1 MFMGSTLLLGYS
13 RRLGGLL
20 CACGFALLLLPL
32 RLAAQGQLDGTWP
45 DVDIISGIQADGLN
59 YISSVAAQPDGK
71 VLIAGPFSV
80 CHGQTRMGIARLNG
94 DGTLD
99 TTFDPGVSVGPSGRI
114 HDVIVRPDGK
124 ILIAGE
130 FSFFG
135 GANANSI
142 ALLNADGSLNSE
154 FNTAGAM
161 YEIPADNIYQAG
173 LINDMALDPQGRI
186 LIAGRFNKVQ
196 GVSTKYVAKLEANGQ
211 VVAGF
216 AAPSG
221 YWSTAPHVVAAGAD
235 SRVLVGGYF
244 TQVNGEPHD
253 RLVRFEYDG
262 TIDQTFNP
270 GGTGV
275 DQGVPTNISE
285 LFGSQVKSIVT
296 RPDGGIYIAGVFS
309 SYNGSPRSNI
319 ARLNSDGS
327 LNNAFSAGSGPNG
340 PVFQLAIQDDGK
352 VLVAGYYSQVH
363 DFPLS
368 SLVRMTEEGGLDLG
382 FTGSSILYQYPR
394 ITLQADGKIL
404 VCLNHGRRVRR
415 FCPEASATWYADTD
429 GDGHGDPSSS
439 LTSCGHPVG
448 YVSDNTDNCP
458 TTAGLIGEA
467 CNDGNAATINDVVS
481 ASCVCAGLGPV
492 SVFPWEEHF
501 TNDIGGFTKVD
512 GSQINK
518 WVHGSAIGHGAPSIY
533 VSNTGTTNNYSTIST
548 STSHIFR
555 DIAFPATASALTLSL
570 SWTGMGQASTDRLRV
585 WLVPTSF
592 MPQAGSIIATN
603 SGGQGASLNLS
614 GDLSGSFAWQ
624 SVTYTIPASYI
635 GQSAR
640 LVLEW
645 SNDASGGTQAPAAV
659 DNIEVCASTVWYA
672 DGDGDGY
679 GDPATS
685 LTTCGDQPPGY
696 VLDRT
701 DICLSLPGTLN
712 SPCDDGDPN
721 SVNDVL
727 DLACAC
733 VGTTLPWN
741 EDFTDGPGGFT
752 FANGNQINKW
762 YWGSVGFGGIGT
774 SGNPV
779 PGLYASNN
787 GGANLSSTSVP
798 YFNVPVICH
807 AYHDIPMIPADASVI
822 KLAFDSKL
830 YGWGADDDLS
840 VWLVPQ
846 SYTPVAGTAIT
857 ATGYGPTGRVPLNV
871 HLDGNHYFHTTTL
884 TLPSS
889 YAGQSARIIFQW
901 LAGGSNQAHSVPTP
915 PVVDN
920 IHLCCL
926 TPTSGDADSDGVLDC
941 LDPCPN
947 LYGLLNGQVCDDG
960 NAATYNDVVTNCVCA
975 GVAPVLTPGHVVLL
989 QVGDG
994 TGLGSTGAPIT
1005 LRDFST
1011 IGVAGNSVVVPSS
1024 GTGTLVLSGSS
1035 TTEGGMSLNADG
1047 TKLVFGGYVLAQP
1060 SATVVGGSLASSI
1073 PRAIATVDAGGI
1085 YTREVTSS
1093 TAFDV
1098 GNIRG
1103 AAANGLNFWATGSN
1117 QGVNYLGT
1125 SNPSTVAAGKVNLR
1139 AAAVFNGQLYISS
1152 ASASGSPAN
1161 TGIFMVG
1168 SGMPVTGG
1176 QALTTVVNT
1185 GNTNTNGFYIKP
1197 TLDVLY
1203 VAIGNGGIQKWVK
1216 TGAWALA
1223 YTLTFSDGALN
1234 LVADFAGASPELY
1247 VVSNTGSKLLKI
1259 TDPGTG
1265 SGSVPVIP
1273 VLLATAATNTAWRG
1287 ISFAPTS
1294 CPLATWYEDADA
1306 DGFGDHASFAT
1317 QCGSQPVGY
1326 VSDHTD
1332 DCTLVPGKVGSPCD
1346 DGNAATINDVL
1357 SATCTCVGT
1366 LPTLTARVLLQGPY
1380 DAGTS
1385 LMSDALR
1392 SLGTFPL
1399 TEPYSAL
1406 GLAPTAGDT
1415 SISPSVLSVTGNDA
1429 IVDWVLI
1436 ELRSPASPVT
1446 VVMRRCALLQRDGTV
1461 VDLDGLSPVSLP
1473 GITGPHHVAVRH
1485 RNHLG
1490 VMTLGPVTI
1499 GGAAGVLDFADD
1511 ATLVWGTNARFP
1523 LGAAQLLYMGDCT
1536 GNGAIKYTGSGN
1548 DRDPILVRV
1557 GSTTPNNTVSGYFP
1571 EDVNLNG
1578 QVKYTGSG
1586 NDRDPILINVG
1597 STTPTNTRNAQ
1608 LP

>member
-1 MFMGSTLLLGYS
+1 MS
-13 RRLGGLL
+13 
-20 CACGFALLLLPL
+20 GFVLLLLPS
-32 RLAAQGQLDGTWP
+32 RLAAQGQVDGTWT
-45 DVDIISGIQADGLN
+45 GLN
-59 YISSVAAQPDGK
+59 YISGINTSISAFAQQPDGK
-71 VLIAGPFSV
+71 VVITGPFSM
-80 CHGQTRMGIARLNG
+80 CYGQTRMRIARLNA

-99 TTFDPGVSVGPSGRI
+99 TTFDPGISVGGTGAI

-124 ILIAGE
+124 ILIVGE
-130 FSFFG
+130 FSFYQ

-142 ALLNADGSLNSE
+142 ALLNADGSLNGD
-154 FNTAGAM
+154 FNTAGAFISTQPGI
-161 YEIPADNIYQAG
+161 YDPAIIYD
-173 LINDMALDPQGRI
+173 IALDPLGRI
-186 LIAGRFNKVQ
+186 LLTGYLNIVQ
-196 GVSTKYVAKLEANGQ
+196 GVPTVGVARLQENGN
-211 VVAGF
+211 VDAGF
-216 AAPSG
+216 AALFA
-221 YWSTAPHVVAAGAD
+221 WDSTPRIVAAGD
-235 SRVLVGGYF
+235 DFTVLVGGAF
-244 TQVNGEPHD
+244 QVVNGESHR
-253 RLVRFEYDG
+253 RLMRLDYDG
-262 TIDQTFNP
+262 TIDATFNP
-270 GGTGV
+270 SGSGV
-275 DQGVPTNISE
+275 DAGISDY
-285 LFGSQVKSIVT
+285 GPSIRSIVT
-296 RPDGGIYIAGVFS
+296 RPDGGMWITGDFA
-309 SYNGSPRSNI
+309 SYNGSSRHYVAS
-319 ARLNSDGS
+319 LNSDGS
-327 LNNAFSAGSGPNG
+327 LDATFAQGAGPDG
-340 PVFQLAIQDDGK
+340 PVNQLAVQDDG
-352 VLVAGYYSQVH
+352 LLLLAGDFDHVH
-363 DFPLS
+363 GFVRSGMARVFS
-368 SLVRMTEEGGLDLG
+368 SGGIDLTFTPEDPWNSHFARMT
-382 FTGSSILYQYPR
+382 
-394 ITLQADGKIL
+394 LQPDGKIL
-404 VCLNHGRRVRR
+404 AVRPSGREVSR
-415 FCPEASATWYADTD
+415 FCPSASATWYADTD
-429 GDGHGDPSSS
+429 GDGHGDPGSSV
-439 LTSCGHPVG
+439 TSCGHPVG

-570 SWTGMGQASTDRLRV
+570 SWTGMGQASIDRLRV
-585 WLVPTSF
+585 WLVPTTF
-592 MPQAGSIIATN
+592 MPQAGSIIAVN

-614 GDLSGSFAWQ
+614 GNLSGSFVWH
-624 SVTYTIPASYI
+624 SVSYTIPASYI
-635 GQSAR
+635 GQTAR

-645 SNDASGGTQAPAAV
+645 SNDASGGTQSPAAV
-659 DNIEVCASTVWYA
+659 DNIEVCATTVWYA

-685 LTTCGDQPPGY
+685 LTTCGDQPLGY

-807 AYHDIPMIPADASVI
+807 AYHDIPVIPADASVI

-830 YGWGADDDLS
+830 SGWGADDDVS

-846 SYTPVAGTAIT
+846 SYMPVAGTPIT
-857 ATGYGPTGRVPLNV
+857 ATGSGPTGRLQLNALLSGY
-871 HLDGNHYFHTTTL
+871 HEFHTSTF
-884 TLPSS
+884 TLPAY
-889 YAGQSARIIFQW
+889 YAGHGARIVFQW
-901 LAGGSNQAHSVPTP
+901 LAGGSNEVHSVPTP
-915 PVVDN
+915 PVLDN

-926 TPTSGDADSDGVLDC
+926 TPTNGDADFDGVLDC

-947 LYGLLNGQVCDDG
+947 LNGLLNGQVCDDG
-960 NAATYNDVVTNCVCA
+960 NAATYNDVVTDCVCA
-975 GVAPVLTPGHVVLL
+975 GVAPVLTPGHVVVL

-994 TGLGSTGAPIT
+994 TGLGSNGAPIT

-1011 IGVAGNSVVVPSS
+1011 TGVAGSSVAVPSS
-1024 GTGTLVLSGSS
+1024 GAGTLVLSGSS
-1035 TTEGGMSLNADG
+1035 TAEGGMSLSADG
-1047 TKLVFGGYVLAQP
+1047 SKLVFGGYVLAQP
-1060 SATVVGGSLASSI
+1060 SATAVGGSSASSI

-1093 TAFDV
+1093 TAFDA

-1117 QGVNYLGT
+1117 QGVNYFGT
-1125 SNPSTVAAGKVNLR
+1125 STPSAVAAGKVNLR
-1139 AAAVFNGQLYISS
+1139 AAAVVNGQLYISS
-1152 ASASGSPAN
+1152 ASAGGTPAN
-1161 TGIFMVG
+1161 TGIFSVG
-1168 SGMPVTGG
+1168 TGMPVTSG

-1185 GNTNTNGFYIKP
+1185 ASTTTSGFNFNP

-1203 VAIGNGGIQKWVK
+1203 VAIGAGGIQKWVK
-1216 TGAWALA
+1216 TGTWALV
-1223 YTLTFSDGALN
+1223 YTMTFSDGALN
-1234 LVADFAGASPELY
+1234 LVADFGGASPVLY

-1259 TDPGTG
+1259 TDPVAG
-1265 SGSVPVIP
+1265 SGNVPVTP

-1287 ISFAPTS
+1287 ISFAPS
-1294 CPLATWYEDADA
+1294 ACPLATWYADTDA
-1306 DGFGDHASFAT
+1306 DGFGDLSSFVT
-1317 QCGSQPVGY
+1317 QCGTQPVGY
-1326 VSDHTD
+1326 VSDNTD
-1332 DCTLVPGKVGSPCD
+1332 DCTLVPGKVGSVCD
-1346 DGNAATINDVL
+1346 DGDATTVGDVL
-1357 SATCTCVGT
+1357 SANCICVGT
-1366 LPTLTARVLLQGPY
+1366 VPTLSARVLLQGPY

-1385 LMSDALR
+1385 LMTDALR

-1399 TEPYSAL
+1399 TEPYTAL
-1406 GLAPTAGDT
+1406 GLAPTAGGT
-1415 SISPSVLSVTGNDA
+1415 TIAPSVLTVTGNDA
-1429 IVDWVLI
+1429 IVDWVLV
-1436 ELRSPASPVT
+1436 ELRSLASPAT
-1446 VVMRRCALLQRDGTV
+1446 VVMRRCALLQRDGGV
-1461 VDLDGLSPVSLP
+1461 VDLDGFSPVALP
-1473 GITGPHHVAVRH
+1473 GITGPHHVAMRH

-1499 GGAAGVLDFADD
+1499 GGAAGVLDFAD
-1511 ATLVWGTNARFP
+1511 ASTLVWGTNARFP

-1536 GNGAIKYTGSGN
+1536 GNGAVKYTGSGN

-1586 NDRDPILINVG
+1586 NDRDPLLINVG
-1597 STTPTNTRNAQ
+1597 STTPNNTRNAQ